1 MRTNTN
7 FVAEDLSDLECI
19 LTFSLKKQ
27 VCCLPVLEI
36 RLMCVVC
43 AACKTN
49 NDIKNTDIIC
59 VENGLLLKPIKD

>member
-1 MRTNTN
+1 M
-7 FVAEDLSDLECI
+7 ECI